1 MIIKKDTKF
10 RVLNI
15 NPLWKSMGVTKEE
28 NNGYHPNW
36 DDNFTGDLPRSWV
49 IDGRIW
55 TYDGEYCDDYEV
67 IEQTWCTNKDR
78 EEEEIFQDFVG
89 YGIGDGHLYEHFNLT
104 VENCIE
110 IQTITEEEFE
120 NLTDKPLNLKLYRE
134 TLKEVTN
141 DLDKIV
147 LNKIGVKK

>member
-1 MIIKKDTKF
+1 
-10 RVLNI
+10 
-15 NPLWKSMGVTKEE
+15 MGVTKEE

-78 EEEEIFQDFVG
+78 DEEVVFDEFLGFG
-89 YGIGDGHLYEHFNLT
+89 YGYGVLHDDCGLL
-104 VENCIE
+104 VEDRIE

-120 NLTDKPLNLKLYRE
+120 NLTDKPLNLELYRE

>member
-10 RVLNI
+10 RISNI
-15 NPLWKSMGVTKEE
+15 KPDWDSMGVTKEE
-28 NNGYHPNW
+28 YNQNNPSDVWGIE
-36 DDNFTGDLPRSWV
+36 SWV

-55 TYDGEYCDDYEV
+55 VYDGEYCDDYEV
-67 IEQTWCTNKDR
+67 IEVIWSTNEDK
-78 EEEEIFQDFVG
+78 EEEQIFYDFVG
-89 YGIGDGHLYEHFNLT
+89 HGIGYGVLHDDCGLL
-104 VENCIE
+104 VEDRIE